1 MLRKSLLFATLAASV
16 GLLAQSQPAYTS
28 PSLPAGMNQP
38 SSPTVVVAP
47 SGPSIYIFAGGIY
60 GTYLTPLGTLPF
72 QSVGITLA
80 SREGVSFELPLQTG
94 IVTALTNPI
103 PGGLVYGITPTL
115 AGMAP
120 VIPGVWPASTWPG
133 ATAVAEGRLISDL
146 GPSYYV
152 STTGEGRPVPS
163 LGEVSAE
170 YKKGHPRAVRIF
182 TNADAERLAKP

>member
-1 MLRKSLLFATLAASV
+1 MLRKSLLVATLAASV

-28 PSLPAGMNQP
+28 PGLPAGMNQP

-72 QSVGITLA
+72 QSAGITLA

-94 IVTALTNPI
+94 VVTALTNPI
-103 PGGLVYGITPTL
+103 PGGLVYGITPSL
-115 AGMAP
+115 AGLAP
-120 VIPGVWPASTWPG
+120 VYNGPEAILA
-133 ATAVAEGRLISDL
+133 ATGRLINDL